1 MDIDNGRMDGFIRSQ
16 RLGETLACPT
26 GKEPS
31 CAEPDVMGWH
41 DAREIPNYWLYAANF
56 VLQDHLF
63 EPTTSWSLPAH
74 LFVVSAWSASC
85 KVKADPESCS
95 SEIEN
100 PPYRPDFQEALAPPN
115 QRPLTTPDYAW
126 TDLTYLLHAHNVTW
140 AYYIEGGNEPDCED
154 DPMVCP
160 PILQSARTPGIWNPL
175 PWFDTVRDDNQLGNI
190 QDLSSF
196 LKAATDGSLPAV
208 SWVTPNAADSE
219 VPPAS
224 ISRGQAYVTNLI
236 NTVMQGPA

>member
-1 MDIDNGRMDGFIRSQ
+1 
-16 RLGETLACPT
+16 
-26 GKEPS
+26 
-31 CAEPDVMGWH
+31 
-41 DAREIPNYWLYAANF
+41 
-56 VLQDHLF
+56 
-63 EPTTSWSLPAH
+63 
-74 LFVVSAWSASC
+74 
-85 KVKADPESCS
+85 
-95 SEIEN
+95 
-100 PPYRPDFQEALAPPN
+100 
-115 QRPLTTPDYAW
+115 
-126 TDLTYLLHAHNVTW
+126 
-140 AYYIEGGNEPDCED
+140 
-154 DPMVCP
+154 MVCP